1 MSDGRLDFSDLDTQF
16 GRALGRWADARLSEE
31 ERSWVVRL
39 GMHLSME
46 LGRQHELARAGKR

>member
-1 MSDGRLDFSDLDTQF
+1 MSDGRPDFSDLDVQF
-16 GRALGRWADARLSEE
+16 GSALGRWADARLSEE

-46 LGRQHELARAGKR
+46 L